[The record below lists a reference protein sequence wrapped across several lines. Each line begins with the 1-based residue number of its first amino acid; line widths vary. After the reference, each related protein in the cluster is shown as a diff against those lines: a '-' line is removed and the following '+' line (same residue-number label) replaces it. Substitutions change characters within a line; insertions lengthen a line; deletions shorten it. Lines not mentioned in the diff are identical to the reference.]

1 MYLQGVAD
9 FLDDVLSGL
18 ALLGYGLVVGSLLW
32 SAAVPEETLLRLHAG
47 RPLQD
52 AGDFSLG
59 A

>member
-9 FLDDVLSGL
+9 FLDDLLGGVGL
-18 ALLGYGLVVGSLLW
+18 VGYGLVVGSLLW
-32 SAAVPEETLLRLHAG
+32 SAAVLEETLLRLHAG

-52 AGDFSLG
+52 AGDFSPG